1 MNQSLR
7 FDKKDR
13 DLLRK
18 INEVIDSGNVSS
30 AEQETFRTALHPHGI
45 QNMVSTHEE
54 RMAMAEVNLLQRLN
68 DGTGV
73 EERLSALKTLHDEVL
88 YSAQTPFRFNTSRV
102 LIQLMKEIVRAR
114 GNEEEQLRLI
124 HDFQKVAAGN
134 PRIVRAFLSKF
145 FLLEM
150 PEEWNQKTMD
160 DHVHD
165 ANTMGRKNPTY
176 LVMDARVKGIRRLTV
191 VYYNFV
197 DPKVVYELYEAAH
210 IMGISVRL
218 GIKFK
223 ACFHDRY
230 VEFLWTPKGFTDT
243 KSVLDFLK
251 EPETGALMQEGR
263 SVEDWAKEEVIQTLE
278 VFNAKHA
285 AEIAK
290 EWGIEVPLLSAKEFE
305 EYVGMGQTTLIR
317 LSEFVHSKLLPLVE
331 TEADKVKQEL
341 LSASPEDQ
349 GVLQERLNKLDEL
362 TSVVLYQR
370 WLRPSRNP
378 EIPSLSESAD
388 DNRPDLLKVDVQGLL
403 SRLMNIRPSSRITLL
418 TGKL

>member
-165 ANTMGRKNPTY
+165 ANTMGR
-176 LVMDARVKGIRRLTV
+176 
-191 VYYNFV
+191 
-197 DPKVVYELYEAAH
+197 
-210 IMGISVRL
+210 
-218 GIKFK
+218 
-223 ACFHDRY
+223 
-230 VEFLWTPKGFTDT
+230 
-243 KSVLDFLK
+243 
-251 EPETGALMQEGR
+251 
-263 SVEDWAKEEVIQTLE
+263 
-278 VFNAKHA
+278 
-285 AEIAK
+285 
-290 EWGIEVPLLSAKEFE
+290 
-305 EYVGMGQTTLIR
+305 
-317 LSEFVHSKLLPLVE
+317 
-331 TEADKVKQEL
+331 
-341 LSASPEDQ
+341 
-349 GVLQERLNKLDEL
+349 
-362 TSVVLYQR
+362 
-370 WLRPSRNP
+370 
-378 EIPSLSESAD
+378 
-388 DNRPDLLKVDVQGLL
+388 
-403 SRLMNIRPSSRITLL
+403 
-418 TGKL
+418 

>member
-1 MNQSLR
+1 
-7 FDKKDR
+7 
-13 DLLRK
+13 
-18 INEVIDSGNVSS
+18 
-30 AEQETFRTALHPHGI
+30 
-45 QNMVSTHEE
+45 
-54 RMAMAEVNLLQRLN
+54 
-68 DGTGV
+68 
-73 EERLSALKTLHDEVL
+73 
-88 YSAQTPFRFNTSRV
+88 
-102 LIQLMKEIVRAR
+102 MKEIVRAR

-230 VEFLWTPKGFTDT
+230 VEFLWTPKGFT
-243 KSVLDFLK
+243 
-251 EPETGALMQEGR
+251 EIGR
-263 SVEDWAKEEVIQTLE
+263 AHV
-278 VFNAKHA
+278 
-285 AEIAK
+285 
-290 EWGIEVPLLSAKEFE
+290 
-305 EYVGMGQTTLIR
+305 
-317 LSEFVHSKLLPLVE
+317 
-331 TEADKVKQEL
+331 
-341 LSASPEDQ
+341 
-349 GVLQERLNKLDEL
+349 
-362 TSVVLYQR
+362 
-370 WLRPSRNP
+370 
-378 EIPSLSESAD
+378 
-388 DNRPDLLKVDVQGLL
+388 
-403 SRLMNIRPSSRITLL
+403 
-418 TGKL
+418 